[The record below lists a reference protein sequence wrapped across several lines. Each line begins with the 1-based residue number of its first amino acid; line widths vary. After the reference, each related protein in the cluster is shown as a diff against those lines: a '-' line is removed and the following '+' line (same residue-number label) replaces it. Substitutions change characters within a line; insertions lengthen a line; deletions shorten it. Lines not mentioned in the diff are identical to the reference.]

1 MRATAPALAL
11 LVASPALLLAACKAE
26 RTLRFTSDPPGAE
39 VSLDGTPVGL
49 TPVEVEFFH
58 YGTRRVVFR
67 RPGYGTTSLRV
78 ELQVPWY
85 ARFPLDIVSEVVL
98 PFGWK
103 DKRHL
108 HVDLVAGSEEMSL
121 PDLRSVFDRAE
132 ALRRAGPKGPQALPE
147 VKPREVPPAQEEEDE
162 EETPEPPE
170 RPDR

>member
-1 MRATAPALAL
+1 VRTLAVLAL
-11 LVASPALLLAACKAE
+11 SSALVTASCRAV
-26 RTLRFTSDPPGAE
+26 RTLKITSEPEGA
-39 VSLDGTPVGL
+39 VVRLDDKTIGTTPVKV
-49 TPVEVEFFH
+49 PFEY
-58 YGTRRVVFR
+58 YGRRRVTLYKEGFR
-67 RPGYGTTSLRV
+67 THSEQIDLRA
-78 ELQVPWY
+78 PWY
-85 ARFPLDIVSEVVL
+85 GHFPLDIVSEVVL

-147 VKPREVPPAQEEEDE
+147 VKPREVPPALEEEEE